1 MQSEN
6 KVLKYKTEQ
15 PKKYKIKLYE
25 KEEFN
30 QFRKNKKKRSR

>member
-1 MQSEN
+1 MLLEN

-15 PKKYKIKLYE
+15 LKKYKIKLYE

-30 QFRKNKKKRSR
+30 QLR